1 MTRDLSTLISFS
13 CDGREVLSTCIV
25 AYSNMYNEPQMPVDK
40 VPHGVHKLTAVVNV
54 LVVT

>member
-25 AYSNMYNEPQMPVDK
+25 AYSNMYNEPQMLVDK